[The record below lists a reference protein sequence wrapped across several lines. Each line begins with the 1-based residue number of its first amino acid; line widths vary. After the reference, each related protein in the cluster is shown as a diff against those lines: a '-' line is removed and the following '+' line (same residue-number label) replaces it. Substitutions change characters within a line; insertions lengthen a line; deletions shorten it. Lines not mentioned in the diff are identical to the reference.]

1 MLAGYHLKIE
11 NSLKR
16 DDTEKYHLSIIQ
28 EGQELSFKHHSS
40 SFEANLKNL
49 NLNF

>member
-1 MLAGYHLKIE
+1 MLAGYHLKSE

-28 EGQELSFKHHSS
+28 EGQEISFKHHSS
-40 SFEANLKNL
+40 SLKPNLKNL
-49 NLNF
+49 NLHF